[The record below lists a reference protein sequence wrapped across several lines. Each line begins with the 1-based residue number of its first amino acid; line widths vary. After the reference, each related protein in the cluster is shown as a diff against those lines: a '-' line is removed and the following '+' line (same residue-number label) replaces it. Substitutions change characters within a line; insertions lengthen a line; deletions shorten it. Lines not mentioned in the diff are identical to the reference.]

1 MWVLVCTVHLT
12 ACSYFVTY
20 RFWSKSTLYS
30 CLNVKEHLAR
40 NRSDIWSLSDCNGT
54 RTHNHL
60 VHERTLNHL
69 AKLVKWLSCVV
80 STSECRFTLKCLRD
94 MIRTYSQMHHTSK
107 YSQHGSI
114 IWRVWLNG
122 WLFVYKL
129 SGCGFESRCNHLNF
143 RYCACFEEV
152 VPWYLDNYRVH
163 I

>member
-1 MWVLVCTVHLT
+1 MLNDQLGAKTIISTNTSSKNNSRSLKG
-12 ACSYFVTY
+12 VTIA
-20 RFWSKSTLYS
+20 SSL
-30 CLNVKEHLAR
+30 LNG
-40 NRSDIWSLSDCNGT
+40 SNGT

-60 VHERTLNHL
+60 VRERTLNHL